1 MSDPQASPSLPLP
14 DSGGQGIGLGG
25 LEPLARLSILMAIGQ
40 ALASSLERGPV
51 LETVHREVNR
61 IFDASNFFIALHR
74 TGEPEFEFAL
84 HFEHGERRPV
94 ERRLLGLG
102 MTGHILRTAE
112 RLLFAS
118 TQEWQDFAARN
129 GIARLGEP
137 PKSWMG
143 VPLVA
148 GEATVGVM
156 VIQSY
161 EAEGLYAQQDLE
173 LFSAIAA
180 QVALT
185 VRNARLYEDA
195 QARAREMDVIAA
207 TGRDLNSTLDLAT
220 ILGRIAS
227 GVWKLLTRD
236 SVAIFFEEAE
246 EGTFKTAAVAGA
258 SVEELQGVTF
268 GLGHGILGSVAQR
281 GKAEIIADTTQDP
294 RALHIPGTA
303 PEVAGDKI
311 MVVPFFALDRV
322 IGVIAV
328 WRSASE
334 PSFQPG
340 DLAFLEGIGRQASV
354 AIRNARLYGQ
364 AKAAQAQAEQANR
377 AKSDFLANMSHE
389 LRTPLNAI
397 LLFSELLL
405 EEVRERGMVDLM
417 EDLDRIQGAGRHLL
431 SLIDDVLDLSKI
443 EAGRMSVFLEECDV
457 DALLAEVSATV
468 HPLVAKNRNRFEL
481 DIDPSLKSIYTDH
494 RKLRQTLFNLLSNAA
509 KFTQDGRILLRAR
522 PEGGCVLFQVVDT
535 GIGMN
540 PGQLGRIFQAFAQA
554 EDSTSRL
561 YGGTGLGLTLCRKF
575 VDLLKGELLVE
586 STPGEGSTFTVRL
599 SLQAPLRGPNVPE
612 LLHLA
617 PSPEKEPGLAC
628 RQPDPC
634 KGPQP

>member
-1 MSDPQASPSLPLP
+1 MSDLQASPTTLVP
-14 DSGGQGIGLGG
+14 DSGGKGVGPGG
-25 LEPLARLSILMAIGQ
+25 LDPLTRLSILMTIGQ
-40 ALASSLERGPV
+40 ALASSLERGLV

-74 TGEPEFEFAL
+74 AGAPEFEFAI

-94 ERRLLGLG
+94 RRRLLGLG
-102 MTGHILRTAE
+102 VTGRILRTAE

-118 TQEWQDFAARN
+118 MQEWQDFAARN
-129 GIARLGEP
+129 GIARLGES

-143 VPLVA
+143 VPLMA
-148 GEATVGVM
+148 GEETVGVM

-161 EAEGLYAQQDLE
+161 EAEGLYTHQDLE

-180 QVALT
+180 QVALA

-195 QARAREMDVIAA
+195 QARTREMDVIAA
-207 TGRDLNSTLDLAT
+207 TGRDLNSTLDLAA

-236 SVAIFFEEAE
+236 AVAIFFDEEDM
-246 EGTFKTAAVAGA
+246 GTFKTAAVAGA

-268 GLGHGILGSVAQR
+268 GLGRGILGSVAQK
-281 GKAEIIADTTQDP
+281 GQAEIIADTTQDP

-303 PEVAGDKI
+303 PEVAGDKM
-311 MVVPFFALDRV
+311 MVVPFFVLERV
-322 IGVIAV
+322 SGVIAV

-334 PSFQPG
+334 PSFQVE

-364 AKAAQAQAEQANR
+364 AKAAQAQAETANR
-377 AKSDFLANMSHE
+377 AKSAFLANMSHE

-397 LLFSELLL
+397 LLFSELPL
-405 EEVRERGMVDLM
+405 EEVKERGMVDLM

-443 EAGRMSVFLEECDV
+443 EAGRMSVFQEECDV
-457 DALLAEVSATV
+457 EALLAEVSATV
-468 HPLVAKNRNRFEL
+468 RPLVAKNHNRFEL
-481 DIDPSLKSIYTDH
+481 DLDPSLKFICTDH

-509 KFTQDGRILLRAR
+509 KFTQDGRILLRAK
-522 PEGGCVLFQVVDT
+522 PEAGWVLFQVMDT
-535 GIGMN
+535 GIGMS

-575 VDLLKGELLVE
+575 VDLLEGELFVE
-586 STPGEGSTFTVRL
+586 SALGEGSTFTVRL
-599 SLQAPLRGPNVPE
+599 PLRPPPRNTDAPE
-612 LLHLA
+612 LFHLA
-617 PSPEKEPGLAC
+617 PSPEKEQGLAC
-628 RQPDPC
+628 RQSDPC